1 MLDESRRPPSR
12 LVVISYRG
20 PVSLEAE
27 GGATR
32 LRRGDGGLVSAL
44 EPVMQARGGL
54 WIAAGD
60 TPRGMEPG
68 MPFTVPGR
76 GGIQVLH
83 VPVPPDL
90 HERHYLGFSN
100 RVLWPLAHGFAG
112 RMRFER
118 RDFRGYLRVNELFA
132 RAIVEH
138 TNPQDV
144 IWIHDYHFAALPALV
159 RAQAPDR
166 KISFFWHIPFPP
178 YETFRILPFHE
189 QLLAGMLGS
198 NYINFHLESY
208 ANSFRESAGPLL
220 STDGRA
226 ADGRIVHIGAQPIGI
241 DVASWERLGQDPEV
255 EWEAGMLRRQWGSER
270 IVLGIDRLDYTKG
283 ILERV
288 LAMEQLLERESSLR
302 GKVSLVQI
310 AVPSR
315 TRVPEYRKMR
325 REIEETVG
333 RVNGRFS
340 QASYTPVHYYYRQ
353 VPRRS
358 VAAFYRAADVGLVTP
373 LRDGMNLVCMEFMA
387 ANFDRAPALVLS
399 ELAGASHELTDAVR
413 VNPRDLEGLM
423 EGIKTALRM
432 TPDERAWRASALMRR
447 IRALDVHG
455 WAERILAQL
464 DRGTPLRVQTPE
476 NGVTRSPASTSAPA
490 ETSC

>member
-1 MLDESRRPPSR
+1 MLDEARRPPSR
-12 LVVISYRG
+12 LVVVSYRG

-54 WIAAGD
+54 WIAAGE
-60 TPRGMEPG
+60 TPAGTKPG
-68 MPFTVPGR
+68 EPFTVPGR
-76 GGIQVLH
+76 GRVQVLNVD
-83 VPVPPDL
+83 VPADL

-100 RVLWPLAHGFAG
+100 RVLWPLAHGFSG

-118 RDFRGYLRVNELFA
+118 REFRGYVRVNELFA

-138 TNPQDV
+138 THPDDD
-144 IWIHDYHFAALPALV
+144 IWIHDYHFASLPALV
-159 RAQAPDR
+159 RAQVPDR

-198 NYINFHLESY
+198 DFINFHLESY
-208 ANSFRESAGPLL
+208 ANSFRESIDPLL
-220 STDGRA
+220 SSDGLTPDGR
-226 ADGRIVHIGAQPIGI
+226 VVQIGAQPIGI
-241 DVASWERLGQDPEV
+241 DVGSWERLGQDPEV

-270 IVLGIDRLDYTKG
+270 IVLGMDRLDYTKG

-288 LAMEQLLERESSLR
+288 LAMEQLLEREPSMR

-340 QASYTPVHYYYRQ
+340 QASYTPVHYYYRK

-358 VAAFYRAADVGLVTP
+358 LAAFYRAADVGLVTP

-432 TPDERAWRASALMRR
+432 SPEERTRRAAALMTR

-455 WAERILAQL
+455 WAERILGQFSRSAL
-464 DRGTPLRVQTPE
+464 RLVPERGTGTTHSR
-476 NGVTRSPASTSAPA
+476 APTEA
-490 ETSC
+490 ETTW

>member
-1 MLDESRRPPSR
+1 MFVEARRPPSR

-54 WIAAGD
+54 WMAAGE
-60 TPRGMEPG
+60 TPSGMAPG

-83 VPVPPDL
+83 VSVPPDL

-118 RDFRGYLRVNELFA
+118 REFRGYMRVNELFA

-138 TNPQDV
+138 THPDDD
-144 IWIHDYHFAALPALV
+144 IWIHDYHFAALPAMV
-159 RAQAPDR
+159 RAQAPNR

-198 NYINFHLESY
+198 DFINFHLESY

-220 STDGRA
+220 SADGRA
-226 ADGRIVHIGAQPIGI
+226 SDGRIVQIGAQPIGI

-255 EWEAGMLRRQWGSER
+255 EWEAGILRRQWGAER
-270 IVLGIDRLDYTKG
+270 IVLGMDRLDYTKG

-288 LAMEQLLERESSLR
+288 LAMEQLLEREAGLR

-315 TRVPEYRKMR
+315 TRVPEYRRMR

-340 QASYTPVHYYYRQ
+340 RGAYTPVHYYYRQ

-358 VAAFYRAADVGLVTP
+358 LAAFYRAADVGLVTP

-387 ANFDRAPALVLS
+387 ANFDRAPVLVLS

-413 VNPRDLEGLM
+413 VNPRDLEGLV

-432 TPDERAWRASALMRR
+432 SPDERTWRASALMAR

-464 DRGTPLRVQTPE
+464 DRGPGPVQKPE
-476 NGVTRSPASTSAPA
+476 DGPKLSSSARA

>member
-1 MLDESRRPPSR
+1 MLDETRRPPSR
-12 LVVISYRG
+12 LVVVAYRG

-60 TPRGMEPG
+60 TPEGMAPG
-68 MPFTVPGR
+68 VPFTVPGR

-100 RVLWPLAHGFAG
+100 RVLWPLAHGFSG

-118 RDFRGYLRVNELFA
+118 RDFRGYIQVNELFA

-138 TNPQDV
+138 TEPNDD
-144 IWIHDYHFAALPALV
+144 IWIHDYHFATLPSLLRTQV
-159 RAQAPDR
+159 PDR

-189 QLLAGMLGS
+189 QILAGMLGS
-198 NYINFHLESY
+198 DFINFHLESY
-208 ANSFRESAGPLL
+208 ANCFRESVGNLL
-220 STDGRA
+220 TPDGRGP
-226 ADGRIVHIGAQPIGI
+226 DGRRVHIGAEPIGI
-241 DVASWERLGQDPEV
+241 DVGSWERLGQDPEV
-255 EWEAGMLRRQWGSER
+255 EWEAGMLRRQWGSEW
-270 IVLGIDRLDYTKG
+270 IVLGMDRLDYTKG

-288 LAMEQLLERESSLR
+288 LAFELLLEREPDLR

-325 REIEETVG
+325 REIEETIG

-340 QASYTPVHYYYRQ
+340 QAAYTPVHYYYRQ

-358 VAAFYRAADVGLVTP
+358 VAAFYRAADIALVTP

-387 ANFDRAPALVLS
+387 ANFDRSPVLVLS

-413 VNPRDLEGLM
+413 VNPRDLEGIV

-432 TPDERAWRASALMRR
+432 SPEERSRRAIGLMAR

-464 DRGTPLRVQTPE
+464 ARGRALPDQKPDSGATLT
-476 NGVTRSPASTSAPA
+476 GASSAQA
-490 ETSC
+490 ETLW